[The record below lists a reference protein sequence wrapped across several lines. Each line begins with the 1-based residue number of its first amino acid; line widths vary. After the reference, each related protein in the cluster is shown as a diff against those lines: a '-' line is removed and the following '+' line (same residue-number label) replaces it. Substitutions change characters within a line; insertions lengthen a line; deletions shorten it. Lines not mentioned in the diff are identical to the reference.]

1 MRRLAIALLSLLLP
15 LAVPAAEVP
24 VFEAAPPPAIS
35 LLTVAPGSVYWQR
48 FGHNALLV
56 RERGV
61 ARVFNYGV
69 FDFAQ
74 ENFFLNFAR
83 GRMRYLLY
91 EERLPQMLAAYAA
104 EGREVIEQ
112 PLDLAPV
119 QARALRDFLVWNAR
133 PENAEYDYDYFLSNC
148 STRVRDALDLALG
161 GELRR
166 QLEARPATFDYR
178 QQVQRLTAP
187 DRLLMLGLDAVLGPA
202 SDRPRSQ
209 WEEAFVPEVL
219 RRALRDVQRVDAD
232 GQRVTIA
239 AGERQLLPMRLPPP
253 DEQPPLLWHP
263 LLLTGLLLG
272 AALAM
277 AGRHPRLAWL
287 GVPVLALAG
296 LVGWLLLAIWGGTA
310 HWAGWANANLLLF
323 NPLAWLL
330 IPAMV
335 AIARGRS
342 PARRARWL
350 AWGLLLAA
358 LLAGIGL
365 AWQSHLH
372 WLLFW
377 LPVWAALAWVCQR
390 RAGADG
396 AGRGR

>member
-1 MRRLAIALLSLLLP
+1 MRRLAIALLCLLLP
-15 LAVPAAEVP
+15 LAVPAAEAP
-24 VFEAAPPPAIS
+24 VIEAAPPPAIS
-35 LLTVAPGSVYWQR
+35 LLTVAPGTVYWQR

-104 EGREVIEQ
+104 EGREVVEQ

-133 PENAEYDYDYFLSNC
+133 PENAEYGYDYFLSNC
-148 STRVRDALDLALG
+148 STQVRDALDLALDG
-161 GELRR
+161 ALRR
-166 QLEARPATFDYR
+166 QLEARPAGLDYR

-187 DRLLMLGLDAVLGPA
+187 DRLLLLGLDAVLGPA
-202 SDRPRSQ
+202 ADRPRSQ

-219 RRALRDVQRVDAD
+219 RRALRDVQRLDAD
-232 GQRVTIA
+232 GRSVA
-239 AGERQLLPMRLPPP
+239 VAGAERQLLPMRLPPP
-253 DEQPPLLWHP
+253 DEQPPALWAP
-263 LLLTGLLLG
+263 LLLTGLLIG
-272 AALAM
+272 AGLVAA
-277 AGRHPRLAWL
+277 RRRPRLAWL
-287 GVPVLALAG
+287 AVPLLALAG
-296 LVGWLLLAIWGGTA
+296 LIGGLQLAIWGLSE

-330 IPAMV
+330 IPAVIAV
-335 AIARGRS
+335 ARS
-342 PARRARWL
+342 RRPTLRARVL
-350 AWGLLLAA
+350 AWVILASA
-358 LLAGIGL
+358 LLAL
-365 AWQSHLH
+365 LCLPWQANLH
-372 WLLFW
+372 WLMFW
-377 LPVWAALAWVCQR
+377 VPIWAGLVVLVAR
-390 RAGADG
+390 RSSSL
-396 AGRGR
+396 